1 MSLRIGIA
9 GGSVGGLFAAVLL
22 SRQGHQVTVLERAR
36 HGLARRGAGLVVQEQ
51 VSRILDR
58 VGLARIAER
67 GVWANERIALD
78 PQGTIISHEERPQM
92 QMSWDLL
99 YDGFRKL
106 LPDER
111 YLTGATVT
119 SIESTATEVHVA
131 LEDGRSFDFDLL
143 IGADGQGSV
152 VRRVVNGDVDDNG
165 AQGATPDYAGY
176 VAWRGLVAENSI
188 PREAAGDLFDRL
200 AFHFSRG
207 THVLGYLVPGS
218 DGQTMEG
225 ERRYNW
231 VWYRRLSVDQMHDLL
246 SHARRSGAMSLGP
259 GELPSALRETLMSDA
274 LAQLPPQFAAAVA
287 AEAQPFMQPI
297 YDYESARMVNQRV
310 VLLGDAAFIARPH
323 TAMGVAKAAGDAMA
337 LAAALAGRPVDNA
350 LAAYEKARLPQ
361 GRAIVDYGRRLGMS
375 LTMTPYS

>member
-1 MSLRIGIA
+1 MRMRIGLA

-51 VSRILDR
+51 VSRILDQ
-58 VGLARIAER
+58 VGLTHIAEQ
-67 GVWANERIALD
+67 GVWADERIALD
-78 PQGTIISHEERPQM
+78 PLGSIISYEARPQM

-99 YDGFRKL
+99 YDGFRRL
-106 LPDER
+106 LPDKH

-119 SIESTATEVHVA
+119 SVVSTDTDVHLA

-152 VRRVVNGDVDDNG
+152 VRQIVNSSAGDQTVVS
-165 AQGATPDYAGY
+165 ATPDYAGY
-176 VAWRGLVAENSI
+176 VAWRGLVPEHALPQAS
-188 PREAAGDLFDRL
+188 AHDLFGKL
-200 AFHFSRG
+200 AFHFRPG
-207 THVLGYLVPGS
+207 THVLGYLVPGP
-218 DGQTMEG
+218 DGQTTVG

-231 VWYRRLSVDQMHDLL
+231 VWYRQLQVDPMRDLL
-246 SHARRSGAMSLGP
+246 ALAHRPGALSLGP
-259 GELPSALRETLMSDA
+259 GELPHALRETLVA
-274 LAQLPPQFAAAVA
+274 EARAQLPPQFAAAVA

-297 YDYESARMVNQRV
+297 YDYESVRMVNQRV